1 MFVLYIYRLKPYLQ
15 DILSLPLNKK
25 CYKIVSTCFFVNFFP
40 CISFLWI
47 VPNGSVTI
55 NEEESNFTLESVNT
69 SIKVPQ
75 EVMNSSKSLFFT
87 TYRRPALFQVAPPS
101 GLNQSTY
108 NITTDSMVLGFS
120 PIPVNERNFTNL
132 SSPIIITL
140 QSIRARNNEVS
151 TTFPIISKH
160 VICVH
165 LDLVRACLCVM
176 GLQC

>member
-1 MFVLYIYRLKPYLQ
+1 MKYLQ
-15 DILSLPLNKK
+15 DILSLPLHKK
-25 CYKIVSTCFFVNFFP
+25 RYKIVSTYFLVNFFT
-40 CISFLWI
+40 CIPFLWI
-47 VPNGSVTI
+47 VPATI

-75 EVMNSSKSLFFT
+75 EVLNSSKSLFFT

-120 PIPVNERNFTNL
+120 IPDRDFTNL

-165 LDLVRACLCVM
+165 LDLVRACLCVV